1 MKRILITALMI
12 FSTVVSNADQLSQ
25 ESVVRTLISAAHK
38 DQLQRFID
46 TTDLDRIASHPKHGH
61 SPRALLD
68 LLKRIPEEGQTYEV
82 KYDAAT
88 KSTLVR
94 LLSPIRLDFTLES
107 REPNANERESR
118 FVVVAVNP

>member
-1 MKRILITALMI
+1 ML
-12 FSTVVSNADQLSQ
+12 STLVGNADQLSQ

-46 TTDLDRIASHPKHGH
+46 TTDLDRIAAHPKHGH

-68 LLKRIPEEGQTYEV
+68 LLRRIPEEGQTFEV

-107 REPNANERESR
+107 REPNANESESR